1 MATYVVGDVQGC
13 WGAFQRL
20 LSNLAFNPQNDHM
33 VFTGDLIA
41 RGEDSTA
48 VMQWVLDHQDACSAV
63 LGNHDLN
70 FLAVASGIRDANS
83 KDKTQ
88 PLLNSPIC
96 NDVIHW
102 YRQCPLAKDLPEH
115 NALVIHAGVWPG
127 FDRDTLLTEIG
138 LVHQRLRAEEWVAS
152 LQSMYGNTPA
162 HFDQAT
168 TEDEKAR
175 FLINACTRMRF
186 VDPKSFA
193 LDFNCKDAPE
203 LAPKNLSAW
212 MDAPK
217 RITVD
222 RQILFG
228 HWATLNGR
236 KNDSNIVALDTG
248 CVWGGYLTAIRLDDR
263 QLIQVASGV

>member
-20 LSNLAFNPQNDHM
+20 LATLAFNPQKDHM
-33 VFTGDLIA
+33 LFAGDLIA

-48 VMQWVLDHQDACSAV
+48 IMQWVLDHEDACSAV

-70 FLAVASGIRDANS
+70 FLAVAAGLRPAKS

-88 PLLNSPIC
+88 PLLDSSIC
-96 NDVIHW
+96 SDVIHW
-102 YRQCPLAKDLPEH
+102 YRQCPLAKDLPGY
-115 NALVIHAGVWPG
+115 NALVVHAGVWPR
-127 FDRDTLLTEIG
+127 FDRGTLLKEIE
-138 LVHQRLRAEEWVAS
+138 LVHQRLTADDWVES
-152 LQSMYGNTPA
+152 LGSMYGDAPA
-162 HFDQAT
+162 HFDEAKT
-168 TEDEKAR
+168 DDEKAR

-186 VDPKSFA
+186 VDQKSLT
-193 LDFNCKDAPE
+193 LDFNCKDAPA
-203 LAPKNLSAW
+203 LAPKNLCAW
-212 MDAPK
+212 MDAPN
-217 RITVD
+217 RITID

-236 KNDSNIVALDTG
+236 QNDSNSIALDTG

-263 QLIQVASGV
+263 QLIQVTYGV